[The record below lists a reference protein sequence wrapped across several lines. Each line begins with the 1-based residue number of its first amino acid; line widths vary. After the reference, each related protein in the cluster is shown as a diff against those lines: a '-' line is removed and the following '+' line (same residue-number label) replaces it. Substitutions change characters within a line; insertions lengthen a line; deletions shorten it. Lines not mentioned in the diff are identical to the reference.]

1 MNQPNLTLVVHGESG
16 VGKTWLAATAPGPRL
31 IIDAEGGTN
40 WVPGNH
46 VPWDVMTG
54 NPPPIVKEDDSCIAT
69 IKSFQALGMLLQWLQ
84 SGKHPFR
91 SVVVD
96 SLTEV
101 QKRCLDNI
109 TGVEAADQRAWGEVL
124 RKMEGL
130 VRAFRD
136 LTIPNGVPT
145 LDTVVFVAGS
155 QVKDGITRPHLQG
168 QLGNTLPYFVDAV
181 GYLYLQQ
188 NEDGDIVRNLLL
200 QPVGGFTA
208 KDRTGQF
215 GTKITN
221 PNVASMLSLLRGVR
235 NGTG

>member
-1 MNQPNLTLVVHGESG
+1 MSKISLTLVVHGESG
-16 VGKTWLAATAPGPRL
+16 VGKSWLGATAPGPVL
-31 IIDAEGGTN
+31 IIDAEGGTS
-40 WVPGNH
+40 WVPG
-46 VPWDVMTG
+46 VKVQWDVTKG
-54 NPPPIVKEDDSCIAT
+54 TPPPTPAEGEIVVASV
-69 IKSFQALGMLLQWLQ
+69 KSFTSLGLILQWLQ

-145 LDTVVFVAGS
+145 LDSVVFIAGS

-181 GYLYLQQ
+181 GYLYLAQ
-188 NEDGDIVRNLLL
+188 NEDGEIVRNLLV
-200 QPVGGFTA
+200 QPLGGFSA
-208 KDRTGQF
+208 KDRTGKF
-215 GTKITN
+215 GTKVTD
-221 PNVASMLSLLRGVR
+221 PNVADMLSILR
-235 NGTG
+235 NSEEN

>member
-1 MNQPNLTLVVHGESG
+1 MQPNLTLVVHGESG
-16 VGKTWLAATAPGPRL
+16 VGKSWLGASAPGPLL
-31 IIDAEGGTN
+31 IIDAEGGTS
-40 WVPGNH
+40 WVPGKK
-46 VPWDVMTG
+46 VPWDVTKG
-54 NPPPIVKEDDSCIAT
+54 SPPPTPGDGEIVVAS
-69 IKSFQALGMLLQWLQ
+69 IKSFQALGMILQWLQ
-84 SGKHPFR
+84 SGKHPFK
-91 SVVVD
+91 SVCID

-145 LDTVVFVAGS
+145 LDSVVFIAGS

-181 GYLYLQQ
+181 GYLYLSQ
-188 NEDGDIVRNLLL
+188 NEDGDVVRNLLL
-200 QPVGGFTA
+200 QPLGGFAA
-208 KDRTGQF
+208 KDRTGKF
-215 GTKITN
+215 GTKLVS
-221 PNVASMLSLLRGVR
+221 PNVADMLAHLRGA
-235 NGTG
+235 

>member
-1 MNQPNLTLVVHGESG
+1 MTQPNLTLVVHGESG
-16 VGKTWLAATAPGPRL
+16 VGKSWLGASAPGPLL
-31 IIDAEGGTN
+31 IIDAEGGTS
-40 WVPGNH
+40 WVPGKK
-46 VPWDVMTG
+46 VQWDVTKG
-54 NPPPIVKEDDSCIAT
+54 TPPPVPGEGEIVVASV
-69 IKSFQALGMLLQWLQ
+69 KSFQALGMILNWLQ
-84 SGKHPFR
+84 SGKHPFK
-91 SVVVD
+91 SVCID

-155 QVKDGITRPHLQG
+155 QVKDGTTRPHLQG

-181 GYLYLQQ
+181 GYLYLSQ
-188 NEDGDIVRNLLL
+188 NEDGDVVRNLLL
-200 QPVGGFTA
+200 QPLGGFAA
-208 KDRTGQF
+208 KDRTGKF
-215 GTKITN
+215 GTKITS
-221 PNVASMLSLLRGVR
+221 PNVADMLAHLREVSSGQ
-235 NGTG
+235 

>member
-1 MNQPNLTLVVHGESG
+1 MTQPNLTLVVHGESG
-16 VGKTWLAATAPGPRL
+16 VGKSWLGATAPGPTL
-31 IIDAEGGTN
+31 IIDAEGGTS
-40 WVPGNH
+40 WVPGKKL
-46 VPWDVMTG
+46 PWDVIKG
-54 NPPPIVKEDDSCIAT
+54 AAPPTPSEGEIVVASVKDF
-69 IKSFQALGMLLQWLQ
+69 KALGIILQWLQ

-91 SVVVD
+91 SVVLD
-96 SLTEV
+96 SLTEI

-130 VRAFRD
+130 VRSFRD

-145 LDTVVFVAGS
+145 LDSVVFVAGS

-188 NEDGDIVRNLLL
+188 DENGEIARNLLL
-200 QPVGGFTA
+200 QPVGGFAA
-208 KDRTGQF
+208 KDRTGKF
-215 GTKITN
+215 GVKISN
-221 PNVASMLSLLRGVR
+221 PNVADMLAHLREEA
-235 NGTG
+235 

>member
-1 MNQPNLTLVVHGESG
+1 MTQPNLTLVVHGESG
-16 VGKTWLAATAPGPRL
+16 VGKSWLGASAPGPTL
-31 IIDAEGGTN
+31 IIDAEGGTS
-40 WVPGNH
+40 WVPGKKL
-46 VPWDVMTG
+46 PWDVTKG
-54 NPPPIVKEDDSCIAT
+54 TPPPQPSDGEIVVASV
-69 IKSFQALGMLLQWLQ
+69 KSFSALGMILQWLQ

-91 SVVVD
+91 SVVID

-145 LDTVVFVAGS
+145 LDSVVFIAGS

-181 GYLYLQQ
+181 GYLYLSQ

-200 QPVGGFTA
+200 QPVGGFSA
-208 KDRTGQF
+208 KDRTGKF
-215 GTKITN
+215 GTKITS
-221 PNVASMLSLLRGVR
+221 PNVSDMLALLRGEHS
-235 NGTG
+235 G

>member
-1 MNQPNLTLVVHGESG
+1 MQANLTLVIHGESG
-16 VGKTWLAATAPGPRL
+16 VGKTWLASTAPGPRL
-31 IIDAEGGTN
+31 VIDAEGGTT
-40 WVPGNH
+40 WTPGKK
-46 VPWDVMTG
+46 VYWDVTKG
-54 NPPPIVKEDDSCIAT
+54 TPPPATEETCIAT
-69 IKSFQALGMLLQWLQ
+69 VKNFQALGMLLQWLQ

-188 NEDGDIVRNLLL
+188 NEDGDIIRKLLL
-200 QPVGGFTA
+200 QPVGGFSA
-208 KDRTGQF
+208 KDRTGKF
-215 GTKITN
+215 GTVINN
-221 PNVASMLSLLRGVR
+221 PDVANMLGVLREESSA
-235 NGTG
+235 

>member
-1 MNQPNLTLVVHGESG
+1 MTQPNLTMVVHGESG
-16 VGKTWLAATAPGPRL
+16 TGKTWLANTSPSPRL
-31 IIDAEGGTN
+31 IIDAEGGTT
-40 WVPGNH
+40 WTQGKKVY
-46 VPWDVMTG
+46 WDVQKGT
-54 NPPPIVKEDDSCIAT
+54 PPPTTEETCIAT
-69 IKSFQALGMLLQWLQ
+69 IKSFQSLGTILSWLQ

-91 SVVVD
+91 SVVID

-130 VRAFRD
+130 VRSFRD
-136 LTIPNGVPT
+136 LTISNGIPT

-155 QVKDGITRPHLQG
+155 QLKDGITRPHLQG

-188 NEDGDIVRNLLL
+188 DEDGNIVRKLLL
-200 QPVGGFTA
+200 QPVGGFSA

-215 GTKITN
+215 GQVITN
-221 PNVASMLSLLRGVR
+221 PNIADMLGLLRGDK
-235 NGTG
+235 